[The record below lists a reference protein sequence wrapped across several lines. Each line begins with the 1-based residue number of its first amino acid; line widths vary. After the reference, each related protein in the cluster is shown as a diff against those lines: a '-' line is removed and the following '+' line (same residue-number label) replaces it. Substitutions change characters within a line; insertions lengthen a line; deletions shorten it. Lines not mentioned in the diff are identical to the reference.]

1 MRFFS
6 KKTLFRRE
14 YFFIFAKKFRQMKR
28 VFVLIVALIAC
39 ASQMFAQL
47 LILNEQGDEITGTTI
62 NVQAGVT
69 TDIYFKVKN
78 NGTSDLSNVKAY
90 LRVNGENVTSGQEA
104 NATMCTEPGGNCG
117 TPPPHSPKFNL
128 AAGAEQ
134 QIHLNITTLS
144 ATDFVVTVYPTGA
157 SPEANFNI
165 HAVTTGI
172 SNISANTFNVYPS
185 PADESFTIE
194 NGFGKNSYVEIYNVL
209 GQIVRRIPSDNT
221 NSISVNCSDWK
232 NGYYVCRL
240 YKDGK
245 AEKTVKVVV
254 AH

>member
-1 MRFFS
+1 MR
-6 KKTLFRRE
+6 
-14 YFFIFAKKFRQMKR
+14 R
-28 VFVLIVALIAC
+28 VFTLIVVLIAC

-47 LILNEQGDEITGTTI
+47 AILNEQGEEITGTTI
-62 NVQAGVT
+62 NIQAASS

-78 NGTSDLSNVKAY
+78 NGSSDLSNVKAY
-90 LRVNGENVTSGQEA
+90 LRVNDENVTPGQEA

-117 TPPPHSPKFNL
+117 NPPNSPKFNL

-134 QIHLNITTLS
+134 LIHLNITTLS
-144 ATDFVVTVYPTGA
+144 ATDFVVTVYPNGG
-157 SPEANFNI
+157 SPEANFSI
-165 HAVTTGI
+165 HAGTTGI
-172 SNISANTFNVYPS
+172 SNIAANTFNVYPS

>member
-1 MRFFS
+1 
-6 KKTLFRRE
+6 
-14 YFFIFAKKFRQMKR
+14 MKR

-47 LILNEQGDEITGTTI
+47 TIYSATKTGTEQNPQYIRGDEITGTTVNI
-62 NVQAGVT
+62 QAGVS
-69 TDIYFKVKN
+69 TDIYFIVKN
-78 NGTSDLSNVKAY
+78 TSSTAIDNLKAY

-104 NATMCTEPGGNCG
+104 TATMCTEPGGNCG
-117 TPPPHSPKFNL
+117 MPPSSPKFNL
-128 AAGAEQ
+128 AADAEQ
-134 QIHLNITTLS
+134 VIHLNITTLS
-144 ATDFVVTVYPTGA
+144 ANDFVVTVYPTGA

>member
-1 MRFFS
+1 
-6 KKTLFRRE
+6 
-14 YFFIFAKKFRQMKR
+14 MKR

-104 NATMCTEPGGNCG
+104 NATMCTDPGGNCG

>member
-1 MRFFS
+1 
-6 KKTLFRRE
+6 
-14 YFFIFAKKFRQMKR
+14 MKR

-47 LILNEQGDEITGTTI
+47 SILSEQGAEITGTTI
-62 NVQAGVT
+62 NIQAGVET
-69 TDIYFKVKN
+69 SYYFKVKN
-78 NGTSDLSNVKAY
+78 TGSSTIENLKAY
-90 LRVNGENVTSGQEA
+90 LRVNDENAVNGTDAQFQL
-104 NATMCTEPGGNCG
+104 CTEPGGQCG
-117 TPPPHSPKFNL
+117 VGATSPKFSLEAN
-128 AAGAEQ
+128 GEQ
-134 QIHLNITTLS
+134 TIHLTITTL
-144 ATDFVVTVYPTGA
+144 AANDFKITVYPTGG